1 MAEREPGPKL
11 QTLDEIRSQYPDEWI
26 LMEVVSIDNSY
37 SLQGYRISHS
47 RNVNEILNIAI
58 RIVEFED
65 VSKTWI
71 SHAST
76 QMVFITSKE
85 NRENLLESLSTLSDK
100 PDSLDL
106 AETLAID
113 DELENQ

>member
-1 MAEREPGPKL
+1 MTEREPERTL
-11 QTLDEIRSQYPDEWI
+11 QTLDEIRSQHPDEWI
-26 LMEVVSIDNSY
+26 LIVVSIDNSY
-37 SLQGYRISHS
+37 PLKGYTISHS
-47 RNVNEILNIAI
+47 RNVNEVVDIAI

-65 VSKTWI
+65 TSKTWI

-76 QMVFITSKE
+76 QMVFITSRE
-85 NRENLLESLSTLSDK
+85 NRENLLESLSTLSDE

-106 AETLAID
+106 AEISAID